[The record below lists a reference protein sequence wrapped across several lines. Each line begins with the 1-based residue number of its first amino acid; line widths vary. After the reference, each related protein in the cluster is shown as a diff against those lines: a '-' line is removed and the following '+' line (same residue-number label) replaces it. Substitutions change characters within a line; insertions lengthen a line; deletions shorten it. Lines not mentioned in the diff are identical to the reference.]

1 MALIRCNKISR
12 TIPVIVHSA
21 ANDVVSCTDGN
32 NVALDSLLLNNK
44 GYAIALFNIGDTVTF
59 TSSIGRNPDNVSQY
73 FSKTVDITANLTDVW
88 LMPDG
93 DILYWFGYVTD
104 FGNNGYPVRSGA
116 SFQANYFRTGGPGYS
131 SWCGAGTNN
140 LHHITNRVHTIGNA
154 YAAYNNGSVYA
165 GAATSK
171 TFPTNQIAYGATTSL
186 THWSAAVA
194 EGDYYVA
201 VGCWGD
207 PNRGG
212 DTSAVWVD

>member
-1 MALIRCNKISR
+1 MGACAQGICGK
-12 TIPVIVHSA
+12 
-21 ANDVVSCTDGN
+21 SC
-32 NVALDSLLLNNK
+32 LD
-44 GYAIALFNIGDTVTF
+44 
-59 TSSIGRNPDNVSQY
+59 
-73 FSKTVDITANLTDVW
+73 
-88 LMPDG
+88 
-93 DILYWFGYVTD
+93 
-104 FGNNGYPVRSGA
+104 
-116 SFQANYFRTGGPGYS
+116 QADAHY
-131 SWCGAGTNN
+131 
-140 LHHITNRVHTIGNA
+140 
-154 YAAYNNGSVYA
+154 YNNGSVYA